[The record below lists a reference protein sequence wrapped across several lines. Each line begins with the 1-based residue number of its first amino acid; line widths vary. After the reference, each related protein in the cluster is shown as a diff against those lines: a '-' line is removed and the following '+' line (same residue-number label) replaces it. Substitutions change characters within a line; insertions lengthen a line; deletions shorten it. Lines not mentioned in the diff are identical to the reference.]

1 MRGIDAL
8 AGRTSQRRGV
18 LREQQ
23 IDNYWRVR
31 EARTATHA
39 TALTSETRTRAFRGC
54 LCGAKLAIVVDL
66 EARPRGEVED
76 LVLLGWRFLEI
87 RHSTFV
93 EQIDFAFDPK
103 GKRSRLAPEER
114 EQVLRLEMEKRAA
127 ELAFPPDGLI
137 RVAGPTR
144 CEDCGDVRERAHGTQ
159 FWSGR
164 GFFRSDAPSEQLFLG
179 SRIAFDDDWLAT
191 DTARPPFFRTRHP
204 VGGEELA
211 IVHRSRNWG
220 CRCGA
225 GRASFVTRFA
235 RREDELELIEISIR
249 AIHSRAGLRDV
260 DFVYMPPEAER
271 CEVRSMLFDEFERL
285 ESQLF

>member
-1 MRGIDAL
+1 M
-8 AGRTSQRRGV
+8 
-18 LREQQ
+18 LREPQ

-31 EARTATHA
+31 EARTSTHA
-39 TALTSETRTRAFRGC
+39 TALTSETRTRAFRAC
-54 LCGAKLAIVVDL
+54 LCGATLAIVVDL

-87 RHSTFV
+87 RHSGFV
-93 EQIDFAFDPK
+93 EQIDYAFAPHR
-103 GKRSRLAPEER
+103 GTTLPRLALEER
-114 EQVLRLEMEKRAA
+114 EEVLRLEMEKRAR

-137 RVAGPTR
+137 RVAGPTH
-144 CEDCGDVRERAHGTQ
+144 CEDCDDVRERAHGTQ

-191 DTARPPFFRTRHP
+191 DTARPPFYRTRHP
-204 VGGEELA
+204 VGAEELVIA
-211 IVHRSRNWG
+211 HRSRNWG
-220 CRCGA
+220 CGCGA
-225 GRASFVTRFA
+225 GRASFITRFA
-235 RREDELELIEISIR
+235 RRDGELELMEISIR
-249 AIHSRAGLRDV
+249 AIHSRAGLGDV

-271 CEVRSMLFDEFERL
+271 CEVRPMLFEEFERL